1 MGIAYKNLKAILVF
15 IDKAGYAQPPL
26 KAVAAA
32 LSSIFTV
39 IDVCTVASQWAVREL
54 MSLTRQK
61 VNQNKA
67 DYEDIRQKLEAILSI
82 AQKHAQNG
90 PQQRPL
96 DRRLEELAT
105 CVAL

>member
-1 MGIAYKNLKAILVF
+1 MGIAYKNLKAVLVL
-15 IDKAGYAQPPL
+15 IDKVGNAQPPL

-32 LSSIFTV
+32 LSSVFTV
-39 IDVCTVASQWAVREL
+39 IDVCTAALQWVVREL
-54 MSLTRQK
+54 MSLRQK

-67 DYEDIRQKLEAILSI
+67 DYDDIRKKLEAIVSI

-90 PQQRPL
+90 PQRRPL

-105 CVAL
+105 CVVL